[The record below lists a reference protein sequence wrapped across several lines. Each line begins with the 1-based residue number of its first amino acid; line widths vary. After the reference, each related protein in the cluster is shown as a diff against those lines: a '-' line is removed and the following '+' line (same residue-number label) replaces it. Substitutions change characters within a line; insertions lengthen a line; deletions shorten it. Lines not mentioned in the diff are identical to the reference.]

1 MSPEKMNGK
10 KKVLAA
16 EEKSS
21 SGKYKKTFVKN
32 HLPLSGRH
40 IRIVP
45 NAVHEHQPPSN
56 NFSKI
61 SIPIS
66 TSDNWI
72 PCASNNQCVLQFNL
86 TICVFEVLL
95 CAT

>member
-32 HLPLSGRH
+32 RLPLSGRH
-40 IRIVP
+40 IRVVL
-45 NAVHEHQPPSN
+45 NSVHEHQPP
-56 NFSKI
+56 
-61 SIPIS
+61 
-66 TSDNWI
+66 
-72 PCASNNQCVLQFNL
+72 
-86 TICVFEVLL
+86 E
-95 CAT
+95 